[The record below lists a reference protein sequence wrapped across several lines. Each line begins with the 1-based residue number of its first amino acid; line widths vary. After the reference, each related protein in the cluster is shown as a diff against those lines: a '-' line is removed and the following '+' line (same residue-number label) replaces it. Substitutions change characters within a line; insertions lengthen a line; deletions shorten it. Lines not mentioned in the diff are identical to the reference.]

1 MKTLAVLCAIFLLI
15 GCSCNKT
22 TQELKK
28 IVTNM
33 IEIKF
38 QETEDVLKV
47 PCATL
52 LQAFKDDKEKAKLD
66 YHGKKYIISGM
77 VIGKYSIEG
86 VSYILLSDGS
96 KPVNDG
102 ITCYFND
109 NLPFDIKSDDINR
122 LNISDSVTIKGTIDA
137 SKSLICVRNC
147 KLLDK
152 TPIKWDAVT
161 P

>member
-33 IEIKF
+33 VEIKF
-38 QETEDVLKV
+38 HETEDVLKV

-52 LQAFKDDKEKAKLD
+52 LKAFKEDAEKAKLN
-66 YHGKKYIISGM
+66 YHGKKYIISGI
-77 VIGKYSIEG
+77 VIGKYSIG
-86 VSYILLSDGS
+86 GLSYIFLGDGTQ
-96 KPVNDG
+96 PIDNG
-102 ITCYFND
+102 IFCYFED
-109 NLPFDIKSDDINR
+109 NLPFDIKSDNINR
-122 LNISDSVTIKGTIDA
+122 LNKDDKVTIKGTID
-137 SKSLICVRNC
+137 IIDNVIFVQNC

-152 TPIKWDAVT
+152 TSVK
-161 P
+161 